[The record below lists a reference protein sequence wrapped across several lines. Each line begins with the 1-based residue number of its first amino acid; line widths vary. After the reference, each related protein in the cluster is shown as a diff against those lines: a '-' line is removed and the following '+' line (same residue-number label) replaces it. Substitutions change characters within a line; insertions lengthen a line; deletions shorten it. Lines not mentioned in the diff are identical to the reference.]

1 MKPLT
6 LEFKEIP
13 NGADLDYSLIEYDNE
28 LNLSVNKQTRQPA
41 IENVEMDTTTFT
53 KAGTE
58 ESDTDFNGI
67 KMLLDTEMITLVNS
81 EGTVSDKDKIA
92 LNALLDTTTLTE
104 SSETSD
110 QDKDWQ

>member
-13 NGADLDYSLIEYDNE
+13 TGVDLDYSLIEYDNE
-28 LNLSVNKQTRQPA
+28 LNLSVNKLTRQPA
-41 IENVEMDTTTFT
+41 IENIEMDTTTFT

-58 ESDTDFNGI
+58 ESDTDFKAI
-67 KMLLDTEMITLVNS
+67 QMLLDTEMVTLVDS
-81 EGTVSDKDKIA
+81 EGTVSDKDRIA

-104 SSETSD
+104 SSEVTD